1 MHWKLSLWAGLLLAL
16 TAPLVHAN
24 TLGAYQTKKQRAVGQ
39 IEFRWFGFSVYDA
52 TLFSPT
58 GRYDAR
64 SPYVLELTYH
74 RALGGGAVAQTTL
87 NEMQRLGFNNPE
99 KAAKWQLLLTDWFSG
114 IEQGT
119 KLAAMHNANGSTTF
133 IRNGKQVLG
142 TIADPTFSRYFF
154 GIWLDEN
161 SRAPKLRNQL
171 IGMN

>member
-1 MHWKLSLWAGLLLAL
+1 MVG
-16 TAPLVHAN
+16 PLGHAN
-24 TLGAYQTKKQRAVGQ
+24 TLTAYQSKTQRAVGQ

-64 SPYVLELTYH
+64 SPYVLELTYR
-74 RALGGGAVAQTTL
+74 RALGGAAVAQTTL

-99 KAAKWQLLLTDWFSG
+99 QGAKWQLLLTDWFSG

-142 TIADPTFSRYFF
+142 TITDPTFSRYFF
-154 GIWLDEN
+154 GIWLDEK